1 MDFDAVYKLFCTL
14 AGLDNTDAAR
24 WVFLVH
30 ESVDDI
36 LSMIVQNSDIT
47 PVQRRKLNGLAAA
60 KALWQYRKILS
71 ATGSLSGLKAGDI
84 TVNADKTSV
93 DSAFALYCE
102 RLAECAQLINS
113 GDFVFGRIDDFCT
126 EEI

>member
-14 AGLDNTDAAR
+14 ADLDQTDAAR

-30 ESVDDI
+30 ECVDDI
-36 LSMIVQNSDIT
+36 SAAVIQNSDIT
-47 PVQRRKLNGLAAA
+47 PLQRRKLNGLAAA
-60 KALWQYRKILS
+60 KALWQYRKTLS
-71 ATGSLSGLKAGDI
+71 AAGSLSGLRAGDV

-93 DSAFALYCE
+93 DAAFSLYCE
-102 RLAECAQLINS
+102 RLSESAQLINT
-113 GDFVFGRIDDFCT
+113 GDFVFGRVDNFCT